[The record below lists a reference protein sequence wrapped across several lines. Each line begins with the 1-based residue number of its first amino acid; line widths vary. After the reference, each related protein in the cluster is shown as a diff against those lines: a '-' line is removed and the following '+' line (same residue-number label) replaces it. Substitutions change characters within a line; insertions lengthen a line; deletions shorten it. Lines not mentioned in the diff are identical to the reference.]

1 MMNKS
6 NTCQYCAYW
15 VPDGDSPSARKTGTC
30 HFWPPA
36 RSKQVSAVTTEQVE
50 NPVISDL
57 KLRLSTAESFQAKL
71 ESQSKYVFA
80 EYPVKMTYE
89 ELQAARLDVEKG
101 LSNIAW
107 LKGQLEQEK
116 SVNPFVFTEVN
127 HVQER
132 GVWPITANDEWCGQ
146 WNSLSIGDSK

>member
-1 MMNKS
+1 MDKT
-6 NTCQYCAYW
+6 NTCQNCAYW
-15 VPDGDSPSARKTGTC
+15 VPDGASPSARKTGTC
-30 HFWPPA
+30 HFWPPT
-36 RSKQVSAVTTEQVE
+36 RSKKVSAITTEQVE

-57 KLRLSTAESFQAKL
+57 KVRLSTAESFQTKL

-89 ELQAARLDVEKG
+89 ELQTARLDVEKG

-107 LKGQLEQEK
+107 LKGQLEKEK
-116 SVNPFVFTEVN
+116 SVNPFVLKDIN
-127 HVQER
+127 HVHES

-146 WNSLSIGDSK
+146 WNSLTIGDC

>member
-36 RSKQVSAVTTEQVE
+36 RSKHVSAVTTEQVE

-89 ELQAARLDVEKG
+89 ELQAARVVL
-101 LSNIAW
+101 
-107 LKGQLEQEK
+107 
-116 SVNPFVFTEVN
+116 
-127 HVQER
+127 R
-132 GVWPITANDEWCGQ
+132 R
-146 WNSLSIGDSK
+146 SLSTSRTLGTVGTARLLASIAASHPDGPSL